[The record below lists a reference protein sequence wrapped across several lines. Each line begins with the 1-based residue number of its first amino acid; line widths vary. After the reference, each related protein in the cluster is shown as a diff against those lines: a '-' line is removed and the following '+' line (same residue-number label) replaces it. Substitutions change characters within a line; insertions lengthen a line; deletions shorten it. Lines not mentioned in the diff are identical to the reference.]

1 MIRSG
6 APRSVETHKAHDGA
20 RAQRRVGGEEVN

>member
-20 RAQRRVGGEEVN
+20 RPERRLRGEEES